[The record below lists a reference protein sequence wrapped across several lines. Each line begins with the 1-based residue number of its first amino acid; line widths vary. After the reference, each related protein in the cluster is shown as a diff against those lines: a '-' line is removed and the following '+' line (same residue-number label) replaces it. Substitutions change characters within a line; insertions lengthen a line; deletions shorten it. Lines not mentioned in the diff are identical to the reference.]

1 MKKIIYS
8 ALIFALLAALVSCK
22 STKGAGKSAEPKK
35 NIVTS
40 DIGTDVTDTEDEAG
54 DEAGADEADSAAS
67 ETAEAS
73 GAAEEAAPAKTD
85 KKAEKASKKAAKKA
99 AETTTATAGAAAG
112 AAAAVDTNF
121 VGWIKTTR
129 RNITDKFGI
138 IQLKIKSKI
147 GSYSLS
153 VLNEKD
159 KPVNVLSTANEFV
172 TNAFYLKNSKK
183 VYNLV
188 TDSTVAS
195 NAKRTKNGAYIIYE
209 IPSVAQVMVDFNT
222 FASEEKKDADMIK
235 VTATIKNLSSRNDE
249 FSLKAVL
256 DTVLGEADQ
265 HHFYTWENVSVKNE
279 VLYRTL
285 QNQKWFVSK
294 NVNAAMQ
301 LFYSGAD
308 CTAPDLVALANYSTL
323 EKPNWEPDMLSYRAF
338 DTVLSYNDS
347 AVCAIWK
354 SVKLAPSET
363 SPKFIFYIAVAAD
376 GKSPT
381 GEKYVYSKE
390 FAQAPAEEK
399 PAATPAAEDKPLEVI
414 TSNPSP
420 VTGSLTENV
429 KENPDETIAGDAA
442 PVIPNV
448 DFYIK
453 NMTKDH
459 LTPEYIQSLIDRIS
473 ALEEDSPSLNR
484 QELLQLNA
492 ELDAILTYL
501 RQ

>member
-8 ALIFALLAALVSCK
+8 AVVFALLAALVSCK
-22 STKGAGKSAEPKK
+22 STKGAGKSAESKK

-40 DIGTDVTDTEDEAG
+40 DIGTDVTDTEDEAV
-54 DEAGADEADSAAS
+54 DEAGAEAGDEAV
-67 ETAEAS
+67 
-73 GAAEEAAPAKTD
+73 
-85 KKAEKASKKAAKKA
+85 A
-99 AETTTATAGAAAG
+99 AETTSATTGAAAAETTAATAGAAA
-112 AAAAVDTNF
+112 AEDTNF

-129 RNITDKFGI
+129 RNITEKFGI
-138 IQLKIKSKI
+138 VQLKIKAKT
-147 GSYSLS
+147 GSYSLA

-159 KPVNVLSTANEFV
+159 KPVNVLTSANEFV

-188 TDSTVAS
+188 TDSTVAK
-195 NAKRTKNGAYIIYE
+195 NTKRTKNGAYVIYE
-209 IPSVAQVMVDFNT
+209 IPSVAQIMVDFAT
-222 FASEEKKDADMIK
+222 FASEEKKDVDMIK
-235 VTATIKNLSSRNDE
+235 VTATIKNLSTRNDE

-256 DTVLGEADQ
+256 DTVLGESDQ

-294 NVNAAMQ
+294 NGNAAMQ
-301 LFYSGAD
+301 FFFTGAD
-308 CTAPDLVALANYSTL
+308 ATTPELVALANYSTL

-363 SPKFIFYIAVAAD
+363 SPKFVFYLALAAD
-376 GKSPT
+376 GKSPS

-399 PAATPAAEDKPLEVI
+399 AAAALEAEGKPLEVI